1 MPKKDENEQM
11 EYLDGFLQDTAKDI
25 KEIKDTIKQQPIS
38 NSTLNFINVPIDILP
53 AGSFYKKG
61 TQIKIRSA
69 NVSEVQAYSV
79 VDEKNY
85 IDITEKMNEMLSA
98 CVRYIHANGTI
109 GSYKNIKDGDRIFLI
124 FMIKELTFQRGNT
137 LAKDHVCEHCKHEFK
152 ISFRA
157 TPSDAMPRTFVNFE
171 RPKDIEK
178 FYDSNEKCYV
188 LNINNSQWKI
198 APPTIGIQEIFYNNI
213 KTKVGDQKTPNISL
227 LKILPYLLY
236 DRDKITDEGIEAK
249 EKEFKSM
256 DMETFQILNQ
266 FVDKMKFGIEK
277 LKTVCPNCSQEVY
290 APMNFQRYGAASLFV
305 IPDFLDDF
313 IAK

>member
-1 MPKKDENEQM
+1 MPKKEEEQM
-11 EYLDGFLQDTAKDI
+11 EYLDNFLQDTANDVR
-25 KEIKDTIKQQPIS
+25 EIKDTIKQQPIS

-98 CVRYIHANGTI
+98 CVRYIHSNGAI
-109 GSYKNIKDGDRIFLI
+109 GSYKNIKDADRIFLI

-157 TPSDAMPRTFVNFE
+157 TPSDTMPRTFVNFE
-171 RPKDIEK
+171 RPAELEK
-178 FYDSNEKCYV
+178 YYDPNEKCYV

-198 APPTIGIQEIFYNNI
+198 SPPTIGIQEVFYNNI
-213 KTKVGDQKTPNISL
+213 KTKVNEQKNPNISL
-227 LKILPYLLY
+227 LKILPYMLY

-256 DMETFQILNQ
+256 DMDTFQIINQ
-266 FVDKMKFGIEK
+266 FVDRMKFGIEK
-277 LKTVCPNCSQEVY
+277 LKTVCPNCSTEVY
-290 APMNFQRYGAASLFV
+290 STMNFQKYGAASLFV
-305 IPDFLDDF
+305 IPDYFDNF